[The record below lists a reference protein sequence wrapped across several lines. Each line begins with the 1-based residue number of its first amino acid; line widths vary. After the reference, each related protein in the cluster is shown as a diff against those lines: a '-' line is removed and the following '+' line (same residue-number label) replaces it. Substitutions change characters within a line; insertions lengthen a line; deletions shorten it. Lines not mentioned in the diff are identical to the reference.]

1 MMVSSEGT
9 ATGFWNRHFLLKE
22 FIRDQ
27 VPMILGI
34 FILGVVASYIQN
46 GFLPG
51 TDRPFR
57 VAGVRVAIWHLV
69 WMGFWSG
76 YLMGLVG
83 EASGIISL
91 PYTMTVLQFDSVA
104 VSPTSLITTFVNQ
117 FGALFGYWRG
127 NQWNFD
133 FARWLCFGAVL
144 GSPIGPLI
152 RVYWLQDPQPFKM
165 TIGLALV
172 VMAVHLWVQITPW
185 YMKRAER
192 QRVFKEKFDH
202 MMQTS
207 TEAGEAPTGLPVNF
221 KILTVEKSWKTVRI
235 EYWGEQQSFSVP
247 VMFFIGFVVG
257 IVAAALGVGGGFM
270 LVPIMATLFGVPL
283 YVLVAATIPFVITL
297 SITGLISYIFTM
309 HLLVGKSTAPD
320 WGFGLF
326 VASGAILG
334 AWVASKTQKFI
345 PERYLKPMLGTITGL
360 IGVLYVINYF
370 WSLPFRI

>member
-1 MMVSSEGT
+1 MLVNSKGT

-27 VPMILGI
+27 VPMILGV
-34 FILGVVASYIQN
+34 FILGVVASYMQN

-51 TDRPFR
+51 TDRPFP

-69 WMGFWSG
+69 WMGFWTG

-83 EASGIISL
+83 EASGIFSL

-104 VSPTSLITTFVNQ
+104 VSPTSLITTFVNP
-117 FGALFGYWRG
+117 FGALLGYWRG

-133 FARWLCFGAVL
+133 LARWLCFGAVL
-144 GSPIGPLI
+144 GSPIGPFF

-165 TIGLALV
+165 AIGLALF

-185 YMKRAER
+185 YLKRTER
-192 QRVFKEKFDH
+192 QRAFKEKFDR

-207 TEAGEAPTGLPVNF
+207 TEAGEAPSGLPKDF

-270 LVPIMATLFGVPL
+270 LVPIMVTLFGVPM

-297 SITGLISYIFTM
+297 SVTGLISYIFTM
-309 HLLVGKSTAPD
+309 RLLAGASTAPD
-320 WGFGLF
+320 WSFGLF

-345 PERYLKPMLGTITGL
+345 PEKYLKPMLGTVTGL
-360 IGVLYVINYF
+360 IGMLYVINYF
-370 WSLPFRI
+370 RSLPFKI